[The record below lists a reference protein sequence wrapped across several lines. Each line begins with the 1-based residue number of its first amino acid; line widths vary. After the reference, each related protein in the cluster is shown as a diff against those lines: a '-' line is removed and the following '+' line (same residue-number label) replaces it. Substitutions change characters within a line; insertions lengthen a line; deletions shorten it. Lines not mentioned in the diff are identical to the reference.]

1 MAIIYHIC
9 YQADW
14 QLARERGVYEAASL
28 KEEGFI
34 HCSQEEQ
41 LEGVLQRYFKDKR
54 GLVKLSID
62 TSLLQSRLIYEWSPS
77 LTETFPHVYGPI
89 QLQAVIETA
98 SIS

>member
-62 TSLLQSRLIYEWSPS
+62 TSLLESRLIYEWSPS

-98 SIS
+98 SIP

>member
-9 YQADW
+9 SEADW

-28 KEEGFI
+28 REEGFI

-41 LEGVLQRYFKDKR
+41 LEGVLQRYFSGKK
-54 GLVKLSID
+54 GLITLSID

-89 QLQAVIETA
+89 QLQAVVATKT
-98 SIS
+98 IS

>member
-41 LEGVLQRYFKDKR
+41 LEGVLQRYFKDKK

-62 TSLLQSRLIYEWSPS
+62 TSLLESRLIYEWSPS